1 MADFTHHDSL
11 WFEDG
16 NVVLIAGTMAFCIHR
31 GILSQ
36 KCTVF
41 RDMMAASSPDDEETV
56 DDHPAVRLHDDP
68 RDLEYFVHYLYN
80 GIRYDQYQLDFRRLG

>member
-1 MADFTHHDSL
+1 MTASGSKT
-11 WFEDG
+11 
-16 NVVLIAGTMAFCIHR
+16 GTSFLLPGPWRSAST

-41 RDMMAASSPDDEETV
+41 RDMMAASSPDEEETV

-68 RDLEYFVHYLYN
+68 QDLEYFVYYLYN
-80 GIRYDQYQLDFRRLG
+80 GIRYDQYQLDFRWLG